1 MGKPKGLWG
10 AVEGP
15 PNIWPTR
22 RGIADV
28 AGRSGE
34 RSDRWQTMKL
44 EDNGIE
50 GQRDV
55 VQRA

>member
-1 MGKPKGLWG
+1 MSWGSQRELWG
-10 AVEGP
+10 VVEGP

-34 RSDRWQTMKL
+34 RSDRWQMMEL
-44 EDNGIE
+44 EDNVID

-55 VQRA
+55 V